1 MIPAAVMRAVRHR
14 ESGRLIATRC
24 RVAGTCWARLR
35 GWVSH
40 RPGPG
45 EGLWLHDCRT
55 IHTMGVPVAID
66 AVFCGR
72 EGLVRRVVASLR
84 SCRLARAAGATQ
96 VCELPEGGAAGILP
110 GDHLDLV

>member
-1 MIPAAVMRAVRHR
+1 MIRAVRHR
-14 ESGRLIATRC
+14 ESGRLITTRC
-24 RVAGTCWARLR
+24 RVAGTFWARLR

-40 RPGPG
+40 CPGPG

-55 IHTMGVPVAID
+55 IHTVGVPVAID

-72 EGLVRRVVASLR
+72 GGIVRRVVAPLR
-84 SCRLARAAGATQ
+84 ACRLAWAAGATQ
-96 VCELPEGGAAGILP
+96 VCELPAGGAAGIAP